1 MLVLL
6 AKHRHFYPSFTRICN
21 NWTLYIWY
29 WSKIGLLADVVDEA
43 WRASDLHGSI
53 GPELEHANKLLWGT
67 PSQSSDLSNYQAS
80 PLKLSWNNSEFG
92 SDGKRFLEV
101 PTTYSLNVICKLMW
115 HNIVFLF
122 CRQFPE
128 YQKLRKGTIQQLG
141 CWKWAAQQWRHNFT
155 LTLQTFIGNPYF
167 AGALPSFIKIN
178 CIF

>member
-1 MLVLL
+1 MLLMKRGGQVIYMGPLGQNSNMLINYFEVHLANLL
-6 AKHRHFYPSFTRICN
+6 TYQPTKHP
-21 NWTLYIWY
+21 NWSCL
-29 WSKIGLLADVVDEA
+29 
-43 WRASDLHGSI
+43 
-53 GPELEHANKLLWGT
+53 GT
-67 PSQSSDLSNYQAS
+67 TQNSVQMDYQ
-80 PLKLSWNNSEFG
+80 
-92 SDGKRFLEV
+92 GKRFLEL

-128 YQKLRKGTIQQLG
+128 YQRLRKGTIQQLG